1 MEKDNKK
8 KSNLCSNTLFYGSI
22 VVMAIWML
30 ASANWAAGIA
40 WVFAIVGWWAFDKE
54 QKFYDELL
62 SLYRNHLDKC
72 QTKEEDYKRE
82 IAELKYQLAVQKGDA
97 KPGEEVSK

>member
-1 MEKDNKK
+1 MEKKK
-8 KSNLCSNTLFYGSI
+8 KSVRELRLLTNNPSKISGISAYGLKI
-22 VVMAIWML
+22 VERVPIEIEP
-30 ASANWAAGIA
+30 N
-40 WVFAIVGWWAFDKE
+40 KE
-54 QKFYDELL
+54 NRFYDELL
-62 SLYRNHLDKC
+62 SLYKNHLDKC

>member
-1 MEKDNKK
+1 MEKK
-8 KSNLCSNTLFYGSI
+8 KSKVLNVLFYVLIGA
-22 VVMAIWML
+22 MAVWLL
-30 ASANWAAGIA
+30 ATNNWVDAAG
-40 WVFAIVGWWAFDKE
+40 WLFAAVGWWSFDKE
-54 QKFYDELL
+54 SNFYDQLL
-62 SLYRNHLDKC
+62 SLYKNHLDKC

>member
-1 MEKDNKK
+1 MEKKK
-8 KSNLCSNTLFYGSI
+8 KSKVLNVLFYVLIGAMSVWLLAI
-22 VVMAIWML
+22 NNWMA
-30 ASANWAAGIA
+30 AAG
-40 WVFAIVGWWAFDKE
+40 WLFAAVGWWSFDKE
-54 QKFYDELL
+54 SNFYDQLL

-72 QTKEEDYKRE
+72 ETKEEDYKRE

>member
-1 MEKDNKK
+1 MEKKK
-8 KSNLCSNTLFYGSI
+8 KSKVLNILFYVLIGAM
-22 VVMAIWML
+22 VVWLFATN
-30 ASANWAAGIA
+30 NWVAAVG
-40 WVFAIVGWWAFDKE
+40 WLFAAVGWWSFDKE
-54 QKFYDELL
+54 NRFYDELL
-62 SLYRNHLDKC
+62 SLYKNHLDKC